1 MKPKKKAVVAG
12 HICLDVLP
20 EMTHLPAGQFAA
32 LFQPGHLITVGEA
45 LFATGGPV
53 SNVGL
58 ALHIL
63 GIPTRLIAKIGD
75 DPYGDILQQ
84 IISGFDQELL
94 DGVRLDS
101 KHPTSYSVII
111 SPPGVDRIFL
121 HCPGVNDNFDSS
133 DIDYDMLADADL
145 MHFGYPPIMRQMY
158 RASGAELVKIFQ
170 HAKQTG
176 ITTSLDMAFPDP
188 ASPGGQVDWRQILSA
203 VLPSVDIFTP
213 SIEEILFMLHGS
225 LYHKL
230 LSGKDDI
237 ISCVTPAL
245 VSDVSDELI
254 EMGAKI
260 VLLKLG
266 YLGVHMKSSAIE
278 SLKLLGRAAPKALD
292 DWANQELWSPC
303 YQVDVVGTT
312 GSGDATIA
320 GFLSGFLRDLS
331 PIETVDAS
339 VAVGACNVEAAD
351 ALSGLLPWDEV
362 LNRIS
367 DGWEKH
373 QMLNHSLEGTW
384 NSEHQ
389 VWMLK
394 SMRI

>member
-1 MKPKKKAVVAG
+1 MKHKKTAVVAG

-20 EMTHLPAGQFAA
+20 EMSHLPAGQFAA
-32 LFQPGHLITVGEA
+32 LFQPGHLISVGEA

-58 ALHIL
+58 ALHKL
-63 GIPTRLIAKIGD
+63 GIPTRLITKIGD

-84 IISGFDQELL
+84 IISVFDQRLL
-94 DGVRLDS
+94 DGVRIDD
-101 KHPTSYSVII
+101 KYPTSYSVII

-121 HCPGVNDNFDSS
+121 HCPGVNDIFNSS
-133 DIDYDMLADADL
+133 DIDYDLLAHADL

-158 RASGAELVKIFQ
+158 QAEGAELVRIFQ
-170 HAKQTG
+170 LAKQTG

-188 ASPGGQVDWRQILSA
+188 ASPGGQVDWRHILSA
-203 VLPSVDIFTP
+203 VLPFVDIFTP
-213 SIEEILFMLHGS
+213 SVEEILFMLHGS
-225 LYHKL
+225 LYQKL
-230 LSGKDDI
+230 LSDFDDL
-237 ISCVTPAL
+237 ISAVTPSL
-245 VSDVSDELI
+245 VSDLSAELI
-254 EMGAKI
+254 EMGARI

-266 YLGVHMKSSAIE
+266 YLGVYMKSSGIG
-278 SLKLLGRAAPKALD
+278 SLKLLGRAAPTDLEN
-292 DWANQELWSPC
+292 WANQDLWSPC
-303 YQVDVVGTT
+303 YQVEVVGTT

-351 ALSGLLPWDEV
+351 ALSGLLSWDEV
-362 LNRIS
+362 LNRIA

-373 QMLNHSLEGTW
+373 KILDQSLDGKW
-384 NSEHQ
+384 NTEHQ
-389 VWMLK
+389 VWDFNQ
-394 SMRI
+394 